1 MESLRWSSLLPLLA
15 MPVLLVAV
23 QVLALLFATPFQS
36 AGVVAFED
44 PGSYANPVIFI
55 AILLAF
61 TLLLLVLLRHGQRKI
76 ISIIIAASIF
86 LTLVYIFGA
95 IVFSLLG
102 DIPGGFVLAL
112 LLSAMGTFV
121 LYYYPEWYV
130 IDSLGLLIAAG
141 AASIFGIS
149 LDVVPVIILLV
160 ALAVYDAISVYK
172 TRHMITLAEGVI
184 AEKAPILF
192 IIPKRR
198 DFSYRREEM
207 GKIGEGERG
216 AFIMGMG
223 DLIMP
228 TILVVS
234 ANMYTREAVIGT
246 IAVPA
251 LGAMVGSL
259 IGLVV
264 LLAMVV
270 KGKPQ
275 AGLPP
280 LNGGAIIGFLVAYGL
295 VALIL

>member
-44 PGSYANPVIFI
+44 PESYANPVIFI

-95 IVFSLLG
+95 IVFALLG

-149 LDVVPVIILLV
+149 LDVVPVILLLV

-184 AEKAPILF
+184 ADKAPILF

-228 TILVVS
+228 SILVVS

-251 LGAMVGSL
+251 LGAMAGSL